1 MLGSAS
7 LVDEPTFVSSF
18 VLLLGRVLRLSGS
31 ATTEAMEVIDAMR
44 AASQGGRYQLS
55 DLFVDIG
62 RLIRA
67 STKPLVL
74 FIDEVDG
81 ATNHQVFL
89 DFLGMLHQASTGRDT
104 SGTPALRSVI
114 LAGVTDVSRL
124 RPKTRLGDQREP
136 GGLWNNAVDCGVDL
150 SFSAKDVAGMLADY
164 ALDHA
169 IGMDVDARAA
179 QICDYTGGHPFL
191 VSRT

>member
-1 MLGSAS
+1 VTNKNINTLKNEQTQENHSTDYRSWLAHG
-7 LVDEPTFVSSF
+7 LW
-18 VLLLGRVLRLSGS
+18 LL
-31 ATTEAMEVIDAMR
+31 A
-44 AASQGGRYQLS
+44 
-55 DLFVDIG
+55 
-62 RLIRA
+62 
-67 STKPLVL
+67 PLVL

-150 SFSAKDVAGMLADY
+150 SFSAKDVASYIGYDALYHDGIAQVEEGLFSSTIAFDGYSTAADGSW
-164 ALDHA
+164 DETKPR
-169 IGMDVDARAA
+169 V
-179 QICDYTGGHPFL
+179 P
-191 VSRT
+191 